1 MNAFDYLSVLISIV
15 LGLGITQVLAGF
27 AGLVRARGRIRMYWP
42 VPVQM
47 GAVFLIAVVVWWSMF
62 GLREVRVWTF
72 GTFLMVVGQAV
83 AVYLMAAF
91 ITPETTGEE
100 HLNLRDLYFREAR
113 WFFGSS
119 LALLAFSV
127 AKNLMLGGSMR
138 TGDIVGHVSFAAIS
152 LAGLI
157 GSGDRVHKII
167 APLTF
172 VFLAAYVGALFVQL
186 PR

>member
-15 LGLGITQVLAGF
+15 LGLGITQLLTGF
-27 AGLVRARGRIRMYWP
+27 AGLVRARKRIRMYWP
-42 VPVQM
+42 VPVQI
-47 GAVFLIAVVVWWSMF
+47 AVVFLIAVVVWWSMF

-72 GTFLMVVGQAV
+72 GLFLVVLGQAV
-83 AVYLMAAF
+83 AAYLMAAF
-91 ITPETTGEE
+91 ITPDAAGTE
-100 HLNLRDLYFREAR
+100 HLILRELYFREAR
-113 WFFGSS
+113 WFFSSS

-127 AKNLMLGGSMR
+127 AKNLMLSGSMQS
-138 TGDIVGHVSFAAIS
+138 GDLVGHVAFAAVS

-172 VFLAAYVGALFVQL
+172 VFLAVYIGALFVQL
-186 PR
+186 PH

>member
-27 AGLVRARGRIRMYWP
+27 AAMVRARKRMRMYWP

-72 GTFLMVVGQAV
+72 ATFLMVMGQAV

-91 ITPETTGEE
+91 ITPETAGEQS
-100 HLNLRDLYFREAR
+100 LDLRELYFRESR
-113 WFFGSS
+113 WFFASS

-127 AKNLMLGGSMR
+127 AKNLMLSGNMR
-138 TGDIVGHVSFAAIS
+138 SADLAGHVAFAAIS
-152 LAGLI
+152 VAGLVA
-157 GSGDRVHKII
+157 SGDRVHKIV

>member
-27 AGLVRARGRIRMYWP
+27 AGIVRARKRIHMYWP

-72 GTFLMVVGQAV
+72 ATFLMVMGQAV

-91 ITPETTGEE
+91 ITPEIATAED
-100 HLNLRDLYFREAR
+100 LNLRELYFREAR
-113 WFFGSS
+113 WFFASS

-127 AKNLMLGGSMR
+127 AKNLMLSGHMR
-138 TGDIVGHVSFAAIS
+138 SSDLVGHGAFAGIS

-157 GSGDRVHKII
+157 GSGDRVHKVL